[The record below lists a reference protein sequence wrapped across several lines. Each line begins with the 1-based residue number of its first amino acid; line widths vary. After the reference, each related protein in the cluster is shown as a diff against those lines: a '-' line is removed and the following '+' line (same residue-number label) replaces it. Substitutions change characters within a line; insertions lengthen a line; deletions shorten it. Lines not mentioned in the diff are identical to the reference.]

1 MRRVEMTVVF
11 QVDLEDDD
19 VDEQDLCIEFEEE
32 FSQMVVCLANNTQ
45 EVVKAEVKS
54 YETTC
59 VDVPGGTWGTTLYD

>member
-19 VDEQDLCIEFEEE
+19 VDEEDLCIEFEED
-32 FSQMVVCLANNTQ
+32 FSQMVICLASDTQ
-45 EVVKAEVKS
+45 EVVKGVVKS

-59 VDVPGGTWGTTLYD
+59 IDVLGGTW